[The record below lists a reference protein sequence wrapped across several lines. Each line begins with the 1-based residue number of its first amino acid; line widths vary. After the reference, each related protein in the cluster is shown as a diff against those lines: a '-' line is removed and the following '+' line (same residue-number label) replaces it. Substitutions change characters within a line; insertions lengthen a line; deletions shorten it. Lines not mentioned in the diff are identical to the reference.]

1 MTIFESEK
9 AYKLQIKLQAK
20 NELLLYNLKIHLANK
35 MDINKNNLN
44 YLREYSEWTEIHH
57 NLKKPVK
64 LKLTETAF
72 EY

>member
-57 NLKKPVK
+57 NLKKNSK
-64 LKLTETAF
+64 TEA
-72 EY
+72 Y